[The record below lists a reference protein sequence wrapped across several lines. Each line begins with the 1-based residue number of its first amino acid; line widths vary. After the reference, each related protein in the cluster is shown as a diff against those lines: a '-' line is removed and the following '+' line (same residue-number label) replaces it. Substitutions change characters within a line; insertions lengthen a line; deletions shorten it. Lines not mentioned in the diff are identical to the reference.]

1 MLLDMQGGC
10 RLGPVKLRLF
20 LNPVPQVS
28 LLDIL
33 IYPDPQ
39 LRRTAKPVTDVD
51 GSVAA
56 KVDAMLE
63 TMYDAPGIGLAATQ
77 VNDHRRIV
85 VIDVSEESDSPL
97 TLINP
102 EIVLAEG
109 KQEMQEG
116 CLSIPGIYE
125 NVKRDDDIK
134 VSAIDREGKPFEM
147 EANGLLSVCIQ
158 HEIDHLDGK
167 LFVDYLSALK
177 RNRIRKRME
186 KAIRDGEFPSD
197 DPPPRRHPHA

>member
-1 MLLDMQGGC
+1 M
-10 RLGPVKLRLF
+10 
-20 LNPVPQVS
+20 S

-39 LRRTAKPVTDVD
+39 LRRTAEPVKDVD
-51 GSVAA
+51 GALAA
-56 KVDAMLE
+56 RVDAMLE

-77 VNDHRRIV
+77 INDHRRIV
-85 VIDVSEESDSPL
+85 VIDVSEENDSPL

-102 EIVLAEG
+102 EILIAEG
-109 KQEMQEG
+109 QQEMQEG
-116 CLSIPGIYE
+116 CLSIPGVFE
-125 NVKRDDDIK
+125 NVKRSEQIR
-134 VSAIDREGKPFEM
+134 VAAIDREGKPFEM
-147 EANGLLSVCIQ
+147 DADGLLSVCIQ

-186 KAIRDGEFPSD
+186 KALRDGEFPSD
-197 DPPPRRHPHA
+197 PPPRRDSHA

>member
-1 MLLDMQGGC
+1 MQGGC
-10 RLGPVKLRLF
+10 RPRPVKLRVF
-20 LNPVPQVS
+20 IFSVPHVS

-33 IYPDPQ
+33 IYPDQ
-39 LRRTAKPVTDVD
+39 KLRRTAEPVANVD
-51 GSVAA
+51 GSVASA
-56 KVDAMLE
+56 VDNMLE
-63 TMYDAPGIGLAATQ
+63 TMYEAPGIGLAATQ

-85 VIDVSEESDSPL
+85 VIDVSEDNDSPL

-102 EIVLAEG
+102 TILTAEG

-125 NVKRDDDIK
+125 NVKRPAEIRI
-134 VSAIDREGKPFEM
+134 SAIDREGNPFEM
-147 EANGLLSVCIQ
+147 DADGLLAVCIQ

-197 DPPPRRHPHA
+197 PPPSRPSTHA

>member
-1 MLLDMQGGC
+1 MLH
-10 RLGPVKLRLF
+10 
-20 LNPVPQVS
+20 VS

-39 LRRTAKPVTDVD
+39 LRRTAEPVKDVD
-51 GSVAA
+51 GALAA
-56 KVDAMLE
+56 RVDAMLK

-85 VIDVSEESDSPL
+85 VIDVSEEGDTPL

-102 EIVLAEG
+102 EILLAEG
-109 KQEMQEG
+109 QQEMQEG
-116 CLSIPGIYE
+116 CLSIPGIFE
-125 NVKRDDDIK
+125 NVKRSEQIR
-134 VSAIDREGKPFEM
+134 VAAIDREGEPFEM
-147 EANGLLSVCIQ
+147 DADGLLSVCIQ

-177 RNRIRKRME
+177 RNRIRKKME
-186 KAIRDGEFPSD
+186 KALRDGEFPSD
-197 DPPPRRHPHA
+197 TPPPRRDSNA